1 MEQCSVE
8 LPAAVAGADSD
19 AVVDAADDEAAA
31 AADADAVVDVDAS
44 C

>member
-19 AVVDAADDEAAA
+19 AVVDAAVDEAAA
-31 AADADAVVDVDAS
+31 AVADAVVVVDAS